1 MGTLEAV
8 SEFQAGATGGRQYGR
23 GRGMVVGVG
32 GYGWV
37 WRCWVGLGAEMGRAK
52 PSAGPRGGAR
62 GHRRERGLWAEWGL
76 SGQGW
81 GQSCRGRTS
90 LAEWG
95 WVWGLVLFPRTAS
108 SKQAQRPEAGP
119 APRPTPLLWAFT
131 LRLPTMRRCFRKF
144 LGKKAPGAAGGWR
157 GGGQWP
163 LASPPPDSPRPCPPF
178 FSERCSPGAPD
189 LVHWPRP
196 TQKQIPPSPLL
207 LRLGGAHPFAAWTKA
222 Q

>member
-1 MGTLEAV
+1 MGLEV
-8 SEFQAGATGGRQYGR
+8 LGGPGSRDGEGQAQCGTKGRSPRTPAGTGTVG
-23 GRGMVVGVG
+23 GVG
-32 GYGWV
+32 AV
-37 WRCWVGLGAEMGRAK
+37 RAGLETEPAA
-52 PSAGPRGGAR
+52 
-62 GHRRERGLWAEWGL
+62 
-76 SGQGW
+76 GQGW

-119 APRPTPLLWAFT
+119 APRPAPLLWAFT